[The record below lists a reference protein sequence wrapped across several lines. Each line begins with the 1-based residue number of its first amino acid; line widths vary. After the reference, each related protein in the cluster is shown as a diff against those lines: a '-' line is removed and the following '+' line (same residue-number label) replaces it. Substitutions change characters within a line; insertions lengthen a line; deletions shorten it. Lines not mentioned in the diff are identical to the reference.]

1 MYITKA
7 ASISYQDSFQNEAL
21 VEDLKTI
28 SKENALIEPDY
39 DHIIDASALR
49 RMSSVVKMA
58 VASALECIN
67 QKELNPEAIIVGSAH
82 GCPYNTKRFLQSI
95 HTRKGKLL
103 SPTPF
108 MLSTHN
114 SIAGQ
119 ISLLTKNHCY
129 NITHTQNSLSFEHA
143 LIDAQMLMEEGV
155 EEILVGSSDE
165 LENDIYDHNLKLNN
179 LLLVNGEGA
188 SFFLLRKHE
197 HEKSSPEIKDIAAI
211 TFVED
216 LKLTIEQFL
225 QKHQLN
231 ISDIT
236 TAVYSSSNETNKK
249 LIQRSFSNS
258 LLYDLHQYAHS
269 YLTSSSLGLHI
280 AYSQLKKT
288 PHKYALVINNIIT
301 ENLGLILIKQNHV
314 VG

>member
-1 MYITKA
+1 MHITEA
-7 ASISYQDSFQNEAL
+7 SSISYQDSFQNESL
-21 VEDLKTI
+21 IEDLKTI
-28 SKENALIEPDY
+28 STDDALIEPDY

-49 RMSSVVKMA
+49 RMSSAVKMA
-58 VASALECIN
+58 VATALECVN
-67 QKELNPEAIIVGSAH
+67 NSGLNPEAIIVGSAH

-119 ISLLTKNHCY
+119 ISLLTKNHGY

-143 LIDAQMLMEEGV
+143 LIDAQVLMQEGV
-155 EEILVGSSDE
+155 KEILVGSSDE
-165 LENDIYDHNLKLNN
+165 LETDIYDHNLKLNN
-179 LLLVNGEGA
+179 PSLVPGEGA
-188 SFFLLRKHE
+188 SFFLLKKQ
-197 HEKSSPEIKDIAAI
+197 EKASPKIKDVAAI

-216 LKLTIEQFL
+216 LKLAIEQFL

-231 ISDIT
+231 VSDIK
-236 TAVYSSSNETNKK
+236 TAVYSSSNETNKLK
-249 LIQRSFSNS
+249 IQRLFSNS

-269 YLTSSSLGLHI
+269 YLTSSSFGLHI
-280 AYSQLKKT
+280 AYSQLKNT
-288 PHKYALVINNIIT
+288 PHKYALVINNIMT
-301 ENLGLILIKQNHV
+301 ENLGLILIKKDHV
-314 VG
+314 IG